1 MKRLIILLLIL
12 HPSSFTLQRLLA
24 QPHVE
29 EAFRALVLE
38 ANEGQMPEE
47 RLMEGGSDSRF
58 TLTMHQS
65 FTLPA
70 EKYKLITDMYKAMD
84 DDSAMRTQYRLH
96 DAFSGREWRLDIETP
111 HFVLHEQSE
120 ESVNNLMGG
129 FFVPEKSP
137 SPIPPRGEGVN
148 TAASLISKDQI
159 QEDKSSSLEH
169 SKPLP
174 REGNGGG
181 VTLYRYYV
189 LSYQEDMEG
198 YLTGSV
204 ERITFD
210 ADTQEPNIQQ
220 PSTPKY
226 QALIDAINA
235 FGADDKVFMRRNLS
249 ERRAAA
255 TGQWTHIYNT
265 IGFNMP
271 LEDEVR
277 LLGPLW
283 KAFLNEQKHAYRS
296 LNKPAGQVASDVQ
309 VVYDEQ
315 GHTLGLGLQQDWNI
329 TYVYFND
336 EDFPQNRYVYA
347 LWYKADVPRQ
357 RIVGELIKIN
367 TLRPEGGTVDHP
379 FVQRTV
385 PTYLWKAPLYPA
397 AMGDIVPNP
406 DGDGY
411 KASLYPLYASSPNFA
426 QMQRIVADL
435 PGLDMQPLRFM
446 LDTLLTRRNME
457 RTALDTELRDIE
469 EHYRESLQGLSGML
483 KLNIK
488 AEDFQRMTP
497 QERKEFNDQARKAY
511 QEELDRV
518 NSMYKEYLSNISRR
532 HPIED
537 LNIFRRDSVPS
548 DVFRSAFDV
557 LTKAYR
563 GDASER
569 DAQVAERLRQM
580 AEMAADEASRPVRL
594 GMYQKLDSIINLRHP
609 NLPGNMLSP
618 SRQALAEAVMALDV
632 QPTVPQSPATYRATV
647 TKDLKDSKDLKDL
660 KVSRVD
666 PDHVTLTLPN
676 GNSIT
681 AGKIRVNPFKGSVL
695 GIPGAKMTVRH
706 GKRMVRRAERRLRRM
721 ERRLERGLK

>member
-12 HPSSFTLQRLLA
+12 HPSSITLQRLLA

-29 EAFRALVLE
+29 DAFRALVLE

-65 FTLPA
+65 FTLPV
-70 EKYKLITDMYKAMD
+70 EKYRLITDMYKAMD

-96 DAFSGREWRLDIETP
+96 DAFSAREWRLDIETP

-137 SPIPPRGEGVN
+137 RPLLHGTQP
-148 TAASLISKDQI
+148 TDTSLV
-159 QEDKSSSLEH
+159 
-169 SKPLP
+169 
-174 REGNGGG
+174 R
-181 VTLYRYYV
+181 LYRYYV

-255 TGQWTHIYNT
+255 SGQWTHIYNT

-271 LEDEVR
+271 LDDEVR

-497 QERKEFNDQARKAY
+497 QERVDFNEQARKAY

-632 QPTVPQSPATYRATV
+632 QPAVPQSPATYRATV

-666 PDHVTLTLPN
+666 PDHVTLMLPN

-695 GIPGAKMTVRH
+695 GLPGAKMTVRQ
-706 GKRMVRRAERRLRRM
+706 GKRMVRRAERRFKRM

>member
-12 HPSSFTLQRLLA
+12 TPSSFTLHRVMA

-29 EAFRALVLE
+29 AAFRALVLE

-58 TLTMHQS
+58 TLVMHQS

-70 EKYKLITDMYKAMD
+70 GKFKLITDLYKAMD

-129 FFVPEKSP
+129 FFVPEKAP
-137 SPIPPRGEGVN
+137 RPLLHGTQPID
-148 TAASLISKDQI
+148 TSL
-159 QEDKSSSLEH
+159 
-169 SKPLP
+169 
-174 REGNGGG
+174 

-189 LSYQEDMEG
+189 LSYQEDMESN
-198 YLTGSV
+198 LTGSV

-226 QALIDAINA
+226 QALIDAITV
-235 FGADDKVFMRRNLS
+235 FGADDHVIMRRNLS

-283 KAFLNEQKHAYRS
+283 KAFLNEQPRAYRS
-296 LNKPAGQVASDVQ
+296 LSKPAGQVANDVQ
-309 VVYDEQ
+309 IIYDEQ
-315 GHTLGLGLQQDWNI
+315 GHTLGLGTQQQWNI

-347 LWYKADVPRQ
+347 LWYKPDVPRQ
-357 RIVGELIKIN
+357 RIVGELVKIN
-367 TLRPEGGTVDHP
+367 TLRPEGGSVKWP

-385 PTYLWKAPLYPA
+385 PTYLWR
-397 AMGDIVPNP
+397 MSVNP
-406 DGDGY
+406 SD
-411 KASLYPLYASSPNFA
+411 
-426 QMQRIVADL
+426 QRIVADQDVLSL
-435 PGLDMQPLRFM
+435 PSYAALPDFARMQGILQDIEGLDMRPLRFM
-446 LDTLLTRRNME
+446 LDTLMQRRISEMDAYNVEVMDIGE
-457 RTALDTELRDIE
+457 R
-469 EHYRESLQGLSGML
+469 YRESLEGLSGML
-483 KLNIK
+483 KYNIK

-497 QERKEFNDQARKAY
+497 QERIDFNEQARKAY
-511 QEELDRV
+511 QEEQDRV
-518 NSMYKEYLSNISRR
+518 NSMYKEYLANISRR
-532 HPIED
+532 HPIEN
-537 LNIFRRDSVPS
+537 LNIFRRDSMPS
-548 DVFRSAFDV
+548 DVFRATFGV
-557 LTKAYR
+557 LTMAYQ

-580 AEMAADEASRPVRL
+580 AEMAADEAPRSVRL
-594 GMYQKLDSIINLRHP
+594 EMYQKLDSIINLRHP
-609 NLPGNMLSP
+609 NLPGNLLSP

-632 QPTVPQSPATYRATV
+632 QPAVPQSPATYRATV
-647 TKDLKDSKDLKDL
+647 AKDLKDSKDLK
-660 KVSRVD
+660 VSSAD
-666 PDHVTLTLPN
+666 PGKVTLTLPN

-695 GIPGAKMTVRH
+695 GIPGAKMTVRQ

-721 ERRLERGLK
+721 ERRVGRGME

>member
-12 HPSSFTLQRLLA
+12 HPSSFTLHRLLA

-29 EAFRALVLE
+29 AAFKALVLE

-58 TLTMHQS
+58 TLVMHQS

-84 DDSAMRTQYRLH
+84 DDSVMRTQYRLH
-96 DAFSGREWRLDIETP
+96 DAFSAREWRLDIETP

-137 SPIPPRGEGVN
+137 RPLLHGTQP
-148 TAASLISKDQI
+148 TDTSL
-159 QEDKSSSLEH
+159 
-169 SKPLP
+169 
-174 REGNGGG
+174 
-181 VTLYRYYV
+181 VTLYRYYI

-255 TGQWTHIYNT
+255 SGQWTHIYNT

-271 LEDEVR
+271 LDDEVR

-283 KAFLNEQKHAYRS
+283 KAFLNEQPRAYRS

-385 PTYLWKAPLYPA
+385 PTYLWKMHSPLLTSP
-397 AMGDIVPNP
+397 GGGTE
-406 DGDGY
+406 DGL
-411 KASLYPLYASSPNFA
+411 KNFSPLGGNGGGAYMPNFA

-537 LNIFRRDSVPS
+537 LNIFRRDSMPS

-557 LTKAYR
+557 LTKAYQ

-609 NLPGNMLSP
+609 NLPGNLLLP

-632 QPTVPQSPATYRATV
+632 QPDKPQTTLPSSGKAPNNPNNPNTRIS
-647 TKDLKDSKDLKDL
+647 TKVKSLS
-660 KVSRVD
+660 

-681 AGKIRVNPFKGSVL
+681 AGKIKVRPFKGSVL
-695 GIPGAKMTVRH
+695 GIPGAKMTVRQ

>member
-12 HPSSFTLQRLLA
+12 HPSSFTLHRLLA

-29 EAFRALVLE
+29 AAFRALVLE
-38 ANEGQMPEE
+38 ANGGTMPEE
-47 RLMEGGSDSRF
+47 NLNENGEDSRF
-58 TLTMHQS
+58 TLVMDES

-70 EKYKLITDMYKAMD
+70 DKFKLLTALYDAMD
-84 DDSAMRTQYRLH
+84 ADRAYCTQYRLH
-96 DAFSGREWRLDIETP
+96 DAFSGEEWKLDIKTP
-111 HFVLHEQSE
+111 HYSYGERAE
-120 ESVNNLMGG
+120 ESLNTLMGG
-129 FFVPEKSP
+129 FFVPEKA
-137 SPIPPRGEGVN
+137 PRPRLHGAQPVD
-148 TAASLISKDQI
+148 TSLV
-159 QEDKSSSLEH
+159 
-169 SKPLP
+169 
-174 REGNGGG
+174 R
-181 VTLYRYYV
+181 LYRYYI
-189 LSYQEDMEG
+189 
-198 YLTGSV
+198 LTWVCGTDGVSSGSIK
-204 ERITFD
+204 RITFD

-255 TGQWTHIYNT
+255 SGQWTHIYNT

-271 LEDEVR
+271 LDDEVR

-283 KAFLNEQKHAYRS
+283 KAFLNEQPRAYRS

-548 DVFRSAFDV
+548 DVFRATFGA
-557 LTKAYR
+557 LTMAYR

-632 QPTVPQSPATYRATV
+632 QPAVPQSPATYRATV

-681 AGKIRVNPFKGSVL
+681 AGKIKVRPFKGSVL
-695 GIPGAKMTVRH
+695 GIPGAKMTVRQ
-706 GKRMVRRAERRLRRM
+706 GKRMVRRAERRFKRI